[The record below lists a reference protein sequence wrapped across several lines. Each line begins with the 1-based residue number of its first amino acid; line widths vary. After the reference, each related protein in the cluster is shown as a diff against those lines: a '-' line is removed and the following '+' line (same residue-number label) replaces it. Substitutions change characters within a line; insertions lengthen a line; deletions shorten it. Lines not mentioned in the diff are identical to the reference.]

1 LLQVLPFISQKY
13 PLTRF
18 GNRGALTAGM
28 ILTFILASIGGAAI
42 LFMLAFL
49 TALVR
54 ESRSQRVGWRD
65 QSTPATVISAAQE
78 CEQHH
83 DRAA

>member
-1 LLQVLPFISQKY
+1 VQVLPFISQEY

-18 GNRGALTAGM
+18 GNPGALTAGM

-54 ESRSQRVGWRD
+54 ESGSQQAGRRD
-65 QSTPATVISAAQE
+65 QRRPATVISAAQE

-83 DRAA
+83 DLAA